1 MGKVSKA
8 GRILRGLA
16 LGKELKF
23 AVGLS
28 TPLTETILKAH
39 QPSAQGLLA
48 MSRAATAVGLLSTTI
63 KGRQQIGLQV
73 NGDGP
78 LGELYALSNSDGE
91 LRVTAGSPGASA
103 EPVTEVGA
111 IVGSGRFTL
120 IKTSDSGE
128 PYRGTV
134 PIFTGGIAE
143 DLAYYFMFSE
153 QVPTACGL
161 GESIDGDT
169 LLTGGYLVQ
178 SLPNPSE
185 ETLSTLEQRVV
196 TLPPLKDILNSE
208 SPLEMLLELL
218 FMDDYEILEDT
229 EMTFKCPCERPK
241 FARTL
246 LTLGK
251 SELRKIREE
260 DGEINITCHFCGDH
274 YHFNDEEI
282 GALIVGARES

>member
-1 MGKVSKA
+1 MGKQSEV
-8 GRILRGLA
+8 GIVLRGIA
-16 LGKELKF
+16 LNKELKF

-28 TPLTETILKAH
+28 TPITQTILESH
-39 QPSAQGLLA
+39 QPSKQGLLA
-48 MSRAATAVGLLSTTI
+48 MSRAATAVGLLSTTL
-63 KGRQQIGLQV
+63 KGRQQIGIQV

-78 LGELYALSNSDGE
+78 LGELYALSNAEGE
-91 LRVTAGSPGASA
+91 LRVTANQPGAEA
-103 EPVTEVGA
+103 EPSTEVGA
-111 IVGSGRFTL
+111 VVGSGRFTL
-120 IKTSDSGE
+120 IKTSDGGD

-161 GESIDGDT
+161 GESIQEDQ
-169 LLTGGYLVQ
+169 LITGGYLVQ

-185 ETLSTLEQRVV
+185 KTLSTLEQRVV
-196 TLPPLKDILNSE
+196 TLPPLKDILNSQN
-208 SPLEMLLELL
+208 PLDELLELL
-218 FMDDYEILEDT
+218 FMDDYEILEEST
-229 EMTFKCPCERPK
+229 MCFKCPCERTK

-251 SELRKIREE
+251 NELRDIREQ
-260 DGEINITCHFCGDH
+260 DGEMNINCHFCGEH

-282 GALIVGARES
+282 GALIYGARED

>member
-8 GRILRGLA
+8 GRVLRGVA
-16 LGKELKF
+16 LNKELKF

-28 TPLTETILKAH
+28 TPLTQTILEAH

-48 MSRAATAVGLLSTTI
+48 MSRAATAVGLLSTTL

-78 LGELYALSNSDGE
+78 LGELYALSNAKGE
-91 LRVTAGSPGASA
+91 LRVTAGAPNVSA
-103 EPVTEVGA
+103 EPISEVSS

-161 GESIDGDT
+161 GESINEDL

-185 ETLSTLEQRVV
+185 ESLATLEQRVV
-196 TLPPLKDILNSE
+196 TLPPLKDILNNE
-208 SPLEMLLELL
+208 QPLEMLLELL
-218 FMDDYEILEDT
+218 FMDDYEILEES
-229 EMTFKCPCERPK
+229 EMTFNCPCERPK

-251 SELRKIREE
+251 SELTQIRQE
-260 DGEINITCHFCGDH
+260 DGEINITCHFCGDQ
-274 YHFNDEEI
+274 YHFNDEEL
-282 GALIVGARES
+282 GALIVGARN

>member
-1 MGKVSKA
+1 MGKVSEN
-8 GRILRGLA
+8 GLVLRGVA
-16 LGKELKF
+16 MNKQLKF

-28 TPLTETILKAH
+28 TPITQTILEAH
-39 QPSAQGLLA
+39 RPSIQGLLA

-63 KGRQQIGLQV
+63 KGRQQIGIQV

-78 LGELYALSNSDGE
+78 LGELYALSNAEGE
-91 LRVTAGSPGASA
+91 VRVTAGRPEANA
-103 EPVTEVGA
+103 EPINEVGTV
-111 IVGSGRFTL
+111 VGSGRFTL
-120 IKTSDSGE
+120 IKTSDAGE

-161 GESIDGDT
+161 GESIEDDQ
-169 LLTGGYLVQ
+169 LITGGYLVQ

-185 ETLSTLEQRVV
+185 ETLATLEQRVV
-196 TLPPLKDILNSE
+196 TLPPLKDILNE
-208 SPLEMLLELL
+208 ENPLELLLELL
-218 FMDDYEILEDT
+218 FMDDYEILE
-229 EMTFKCPCERPK
+229 ESPICFKCPCLRTK

-251 SELRKIREE
+251 AELTQIREE
-260 DGEINITCHFCGDH
+260 DGEMNISCHFCGEQ

-282 GALIVGARES
+282 GALIVGARD

>member
-8 GRILRGLA
+8 GRVLRGVA
-16 LGKELKF
+16 LNKELKF

-28 TPLTETILKAH
+28 TPITQTILEAH

-78 LGELYALSNSDGE
+78 LGELYALSNSEGE
-91 LRVTAGSPGASA
+91 LRVTAGNPSASA
-103 EPVTEVGA
+103 EPHSEIGA
-111 IVGSGRFTL
+111 IVGTGRFTL

-153 QVPTACGL
+153 QVPTACGI
-161 GESIDGDT
+161 GESIEGDH

-178 SLPNPSE
+178 SLPSPSE

-208 SPLEMLLELL
+208 RPLEMLLELL
-218 FMDDYEILEDT
+218 FMDDYEILEESDI
-229 EMTFKCPCERPK
+229 TFKCPCERPK

-251 SELRKIREE
+251 TELRKIREE
-260 DGEINITCHFCGDH
+260 DGEMNIACHFCGDQF
-274 YHFNDEEI
+274 HFNDAEI
-282 GALIVGARES
+282 GALISGARD

>member
-23 AVGLS
+23 AVGFS
-28 TPLTETILKAH
+28 TPLTETILEAH

-78 LGELYALSNSDGE
+78 LGELYALSNSEGE

-103 EPVTEVGA
+103 DPVSEVGA
-111 IVGSGRFTL
+111 IIGSGRFTL

-161 GESIDGDT
+161 GESIDGDN

-185 ETLSTLEQRVV
+185 DTLSKLEQRVV
-196 TLPPLKDILNSE
+196 TLPPLKDILNNE
-208 SPLEMLLELL
+208 RPLEILLELL
-218 FMDDYEILEDT
+218 FMEDYEILEER

-282 GALIVGARES
+282 GALILGARES

>member
-1 MGKVSKA
+1 M
-8 GRILRGLA
+8 
-16 LGKELKF
+16 
-23 AVGLS
+23 
-28 TPLTETILKAH
+28 
-39 QPSAQGLLA
+39 
-48 MSRAATAVGLLSTTI
+48 
-63 KGRQQIGLQV
+63 
-73 NGDGP
+73 
-78 LGELYALSNSDGE
+78 SNSEGE

-103 EPVTEVGA
+103 DPASEVGA

-185 ETLSTLEQRVV
+185 DTLSKLEQRVV
-196 TLPPLKDILNSE
+196 TLPPLKDILNNE
-208 SPLEMLLELL
+208 RPLEMLLELL
-218 FMDDYEILEDT
+218 FMDDYEILEER
-229 EMTFKCPCERPK
+229 EMTLSVHVSDQSLPEP
-241 FARTL
+241 
-246 LTLGK
+246 
-251 SELRKIREE
+251 
-260 DGEINITCHFCGDH
+260 
-274 YHFNDEEI
+274 Y
-282 GALIVGARES
+282 